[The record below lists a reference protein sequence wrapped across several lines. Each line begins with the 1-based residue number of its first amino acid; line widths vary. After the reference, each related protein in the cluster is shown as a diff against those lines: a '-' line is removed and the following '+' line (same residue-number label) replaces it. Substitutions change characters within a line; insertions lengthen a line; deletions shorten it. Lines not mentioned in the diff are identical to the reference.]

1 MTAHLFLAAQIV
13 KVAAFTLA
21 IYGLTYAFLLVTP

>member
-1 MTAHLFLAAQIV
+1 MTAHFFLAAQLV